1 MGGRTACALGVA
13 VVCLAASPAAAACA
27 APSASRQRPG
37 QRGLSYDATT
47 DQYTY
52 VWKTDKAWAGS
63 CRALVAKLADNT
75 TKTANFQF
83 TK

>member
-1 MGGRTACALGVA
+1 MPGDA
-13 VVCLAASPAAAACA
+13 V
-27 APSASRQRPG
+27 
-37 QRGLSYDATT
+37 
-47 DQYTY
+47 
-52 VWKTDKAWAGS
+52 AWAGS